1 MSRTIYRTYDDWKL
15 DCPYENEDE
24 PAPPVPIK
32 RGRVITTNVF
42 PPIPVRR
49 WDWCAYHDGEEELS
63 HTYGWGA
70 TEKEA
75 LVDLEEI
82 DAERDETGE

>member
-1 MSRTIYRTYDDWKL
+1 MSRTIYNNYDDWKL
-15 DCPYENEDE
+15 DCPYENEEELFVAE
-24 PAPPVPIK
+24 PK
-32 RGRVITTNVF
+32 QRGRVITVQEL

-63 HTYGWGA
+63 HTHGWGA

-75 LVDLEEI
+75 LVDLEQIDVER
-82 DAERDETGE
+82 DAEGE